1 MKLPDD
7 ASRAAEAPPETSTP
21 STPAALGS
29 VSELTTAAQHA
40 AQAHELAA
48 QELSSSAHHDQLWGP
63 LERAHRERAADLRG
77 RAEAGVEPGAEHPSE
92 GSVPSEA
99 GDASPSA
106 PLAAPLAAR
115 SVQDA
120 LAGARAAAAQLPA
133 TEPGISRPT
142 LDLRIGIICDR
153 FLFDTYSGAAHL
165 IPITPQNWQD
175 HLHEV
180 DLLLVAATWRG
191 HDGVAWDNTA
201 AEAPERRRL
210 LTHTIIPAYREAGAP
225 PVYYGKEDPPDYRQF
240 LDVARACDHI
250 FTTAAEVL
258 EDYRRDCPEAKSVE
272 VLPFG
277 VNPLLHSPIGSRS
290 APAEARELIFF
301 AGSWMGRK
309 YQKRAR
315 YAEWILDGVL
325 DAGKPLAIVD
335 RWWEEVTAQLDAEQ
349 PLLSPNHLIPV
360 KYWPYRVPAMDHHE
374 LMDLQRVVDIAVNL
388 NSVIASQT
396 MFANRALELQ
406 AAGTLVLSSYN
417 QGLNSYHPQ
426 VRIANSA
433 ADVEETLRGL
443 DLEELRRSQGDGVRE
458 VFLGHHV
465 SDLLTRVA
473 RTAGKDVAPQQE
485 LVVAVAET
493 LTAEL
498 AQDMAAQRRTGLA
511 AAGQGSDSGGFSPVE
526 LLSWEQLGARAAD
539 PLARPIDVLLPLS
552 PARRYGPDYAADHV
566 AAFRYQ
572 SATITAK
579 LHGSATETDPQ
590 AHQHQR
596 GFEDLDLTA
605 WWRPEPAALVTP
617 AVLAASGQ
625 DARVYAIDH
634 LGHASAEA
642 IEASG
647 LTPAALPHPGDDVDT
662 VKAEVRRT
670 AQAEQLELS
679 VIVPI
684 YNNGD
689 HLRHKAFASL
699 RRSPHFPQ
707 THVLLIDDGSTD
719 PVTVATVEELARSYG
734 NVSAFRHGTG
744 GSGSASR
751 PRNTGLELTA
761 TEYVTYLDP
770 DDQELEAGYHLL
782 QRRLAEHPEANFA
795 LGTQVTWTNRHQ
807 ILPVHDWYTGIE
819 RRDGMCWPTRDS
831 LREIRF
837 RPASIEGIVART
849 EWLQCLGLTQPVG
862 ATGQDTFFF
871 QQMMFHARAYVPV
884 DRPVYTYY
892 GAVDTSIVNVVS
904 PGYFRKYLILEAA
917 RASWLRE
924 VGLLQDYLDSRF
936 EHFFVTWYL
945 WKFSR
950 VPAAQRAEAAEVL
963 AEIAAFYVEDPESHA
978 WQTPEAL
985 RFFGQHRLPSPG
997 KLRPLAGRLKRRALN
1012 TAGQRMGQFK
1022 RTRLGRGAGALY
1034 RRTLKPKSKTL
1045 DRVTAL
1051 REVSAEIERIQR
1063 RQTSHWGI
1071 TAAEAAY
1078 ALAVQD
1084 RRRSPD
1090 AE

>member
-1 MKLPDD
+1 MNLPDSPS
-7 ASRAAEAPPETSTP
+7 AQPA
-21 STPAALGS
+21 STPASAPAAPRE
-29 VSELTTAAQHA
+29 VSKITTTATHA
-40 AQAHELAA
+40 AAAHERAA
-48 QELSSSAHHDQLWGP
+48 QELSSSAHRKQLWAP
-63 LERAHRERAADLRG
+63 LERAHRERATDLHHRAKQAADD
-77 RAEAGVEPGAEHPSE
+77 EATTGALTEAL
-92 GSVPSEA
+92 SV
-99 GDASPSA
+99 

-115 SVQDA
+115 STQDA
-120 LAGARAAAAQLPA
+120 LAGARMAAAQLPP
-133 TEPGISRPT
+133 TESGVSRPA
-142 LDLRIGIICDR
+142 LDLRIGIICDQ
-153 FLFDTYSGAAHL
+153 FLFDTYSGAATL
-165 IPITPQNWQD
+165 IPITPDNWQD
-175 HLHEV
+175 HLDDV

-250 FTTAAEVL
+250 FTTAAEVIK
-258 EDYRRDCPEAKSVE
+258 DYRRDCPEAQSIE

-290 APAEARELIFF
+290 APEEARELIFF

-309 YQKRAR
+309 YPKRAR
-315 YAEWILDGVL
+315 YAKWIFDGVL
-325 DAGKPLAIVD
+325 DAGRPLAIVD
-335 RWWEEVTAQLDAEQ
+335 RWWAEVSTQLDSEE
-349 PLLSPNHLIPV
+349 PVLSPNHLIPT

-374 LMDLQRVVDIAVNL
+374 LMDLQRVVDTAVNL
-388 NSVIASQT
+388 NSVIDSQT

-443 DLEELRRSQGDGVRE
+443 DPEELRRSQGDGIRE

-465 SDLLTRVA
+465 SDLLSRVA
-473 RTAGKDVAPQQE
+473 RTAGKDLAPQRE

-493 LTAEL
+493 VTAEL
-498 AQDMAAQRRTGLA
+498 AQDMAAQRLTGLA
-511 AAGQGSDSGGFSPVE
+511 AAGQASASGGFSPVE
-526 LLSWEQLGARAAD
+526 LLSWEQLGERAAD
-539 PLARPIDVLLPLS
+539 PLAKPIDVLLPLS
-552 PARRYGPDYAADHV
+552 DHRRYGPHYAADHV

-572 SATITAK
+572 SATITTK
-579 LHGSATETDPQ
+579 LTGSAEETDAQ
-590 AHQHQR
+590 AHAHRR

-605 WWRPEPAALVTP
+605 WWRPESAALVTP
-617 AVLAASGQ
+617 EVLAASGQ
-625 DARVYAIDH
+625 DARVYGIDH
-634 LGHASAEA
+634 LGHATSSS
-642 IEASG
+642 IQASG
-647 LTPAALPHPGDDVDT
+647 VLPVALPHTGDDLEAAKT
-662 VKAEVRRT
+662 EIRQT
-670 AQAEQLELS
+670 AQAGHLELS

-684 YNNGD
+684 YNNGE

-699 RRSPHFPQ
+699 RRSPHFPR

-719 PVTVATVEELARSYG
+719 PVTVATVEELARTYP

-751 PRNTGLELTA
+751 PRNTGLDLTA

-770 DDQELEAGYHLL
+770 DDEELEAGYHLL
-782 QRRLAEHPEANFA
+782 QERLAEKPEANFA
-795 LGTQVTWTNRHQ
+795 LGTQVTWTNKHR
-807 ILPVHDWYTGIE
+807 ILRVHDWYTDIPE
-819 RRDGMCWPTRDS
+819 RDGLRWPTRDT

-837 RPASIEGIVART
+837 RPSSIEGVVART
-849 EWLQCLGLTQPVG
+849 EWLQSLGLTQPVG

-871 QQMMFHARAYVPV
+871 QQMMFHARAYLPV
-884 DRPVYTYY
+884 DQPVYTYY

-924 VGLLQDYLDSRF
+924 VGLLQDYLDTRF

-950 VPAAQRAEAAEVL
+950 VPAEQRDEAADVL
-963 AEIAAFYVEDPESHA
+963 AEIAAFYVGDPESYA

-997 KLRPLAGRLKRRALN
+997 KLRPLAGRIKRRALN
-1012 TAGQRMGQFK
+1012 TVGQRLGQFK
-1022 RTRLGRGAGALY
+1022 RTRLGRGVGAIY
-1034 RRTLKPKSKTL
+1034 RRKLKPKAKTI
-1045 DRVTAL
+1045 DRVAAL
-1051 REVSAEIERIQR
+1051 RKVSSEIERIQR
-1063 RQTSHWGI
+1063 RESGHWGI
-1071 TAAEAAY
+1071 AAAEAAY
-1078 ALAVQD
+1078 ALAVQE
-1084 RRRSPD
+1084 RSKAD
-1090 AE
+1090 GIG

>member
-1 MKLPDD
+1 MNLPDA
-7 ASRAAEAPPETSTP
+7 ASAQPASTPASAPEAGPSRADITATAQRAAEA
-21 STPAALGS
+21 
-29 VSELTTAAQHA
+29 
-40 AQAHELAA
+40 HEQAA
-48 QELSSSAHHDQLWGP
+48 QELSSSAHHEQLWGP
-63 LERAHRERAADLRG
+63 LARAHRERAADLHG
-77 RAEAGVEPGAEHPSE
+77 RATVAAAPETAESRTAPDE
-92 GSVPSEA
+92 RLT
-99 GDASPSA
+99 A

-115 SVQDA
+115 STRDA
-120 LAGARAAAAQLPA
+120 LAAARAAAAKLPA

-142 LDLRIGIICDR
+142 LDLRIGIISDR
-153 FLFDTYSGAAHL
+153 FLFDTYSGAATL
-165 IPITPQNWQD
+165 IPITPTNWRD
-175 HLHEV
+175 HLEEV

-210 LTHTIIPAYREAGAP
+210 LINTIIPAYREAGAP

-258 EDYRRDCPEAKSVE
+258 EDYRRDCRDARSIE

-277 VNPLLHSPIGSRS
+277 VNPLLHSPLGSRS

-309 YQKRAR
+309 YPERAR
-315 YAEWILDGVL
+315 FAEWIFDGVL
-325 DAGKPLAIVD
+325 DAGRPLAIID
-335 RWWEEVTAQLDAEQ
+335 RWWAEVSAQLDSEQ
-349 PLLSPNHLIPV
+349 PMLSPNHLIPV
-360 KYWPYRVPAMDHHE
+360 KYWPYRTPAMDHHE

-388 NSVIASQT
+388 NSVIDSQT

-426 VRIANSA
+426 VRIGNSA
-433 ADVEETLRGL
+433 ADMEESLRGL
-443 DLEELRRSQGDGVRE
+443 DLEELRRAQGDGVRE
-458 VFLGHHV
+458 VFLRHHV
-465 SDLLTRVA
+465 SDLLARVA
-473 RTAGKDVAPQQE
+473 RTAGRPVESQQE

-493 LTAEL
+493 LTPEL
-498 AQDMAAQRRTGLA
+498 AQDMAAQSLA
-511 AAGQGSDSGGFSPVE
+511 RNEHPPVE
-526 LLSWEQLGARAAD
+526 LLTWEQLGARAAD
-539 PLARPIDVLLPLS
+539 PLAQPIDVLLPLTDQ
-552 PARRYGPDYAADHV
+552 RRYGPHYAADHV

-572 SATITAK
+572 SATITTK
-579 LHGSATETDPQ
+579 LDGTAAAADAD
-590 AHQHQR
+590 AHQHRR
-596 GFEDLDLTA
+596 GFADLTLTA
-605 WWRPEPAALVTP
+605 WWRPEAAALVTP

-625 DARVYAIDH
+625 DARVYAVDH
-634 LGHASAEA
+634 LGHAGAA
-642 IEASG
+642 TIEASG
-647 LTPAALPHPGDDVDT
+647 VTPAPLPHPGDDLAA
-662 VKAEVRRT
+662 VKAEVFAT

-699 RRSPHFPQ
+699 RRSPHFPR
-707 THVLLIDDGSTD
+707 THVLLVDDGSTD
-719 PVTVATVEELARSYG
+719 PVTVATVEELARTYG
-734 NVSAFRHGTG
+734 NVTAFRHGTG

-761 TEYVTYLDP
+761 TEFVTYLDP
-770 DDQELEAGYHLL
+770 DDEELEAGYHLL
-782 QRRLAEHPEANFA
+782 QQRLAAKPDAEFA
-795 LGTQVTWTNRHQ
+795 LGTQVTWTNRYQ
-807 ILPVHDWYTGIE
+807 VLPVHDWYSSIE
-819 RRDGMCWPTRDS
+819 RYEGLCWPTRNS
-831 LREIRF
+831 LRNIKF

-849 EWLQCLGLTQPVG
+849 EWLQGLGLTQPVG

-871 QQMMFHARAYVPV
+871 QQMMFYARAYVPV

-924 VGLLQDYLDSRF
+924 VGLLQDYLDTRF

-950 VPAAQRAEAAEVL
+950 VPAADKPEAAEVL
-963 AEIAAFYVEDPESHA
+963 AEIAAFYVEDPKHHT

-985 RFFGQHRLPSPG
+985 RFFGQHRLPSRK
-997 KLRPLAGRLKRRALN
+997 KLRPLAGRVKRQVLN
-1012 TAGQRMGQFK
+1012 AAGERLGQFK
-1022 RTRLGRGAGALY
+1022 RTRVGRSAGAVY
-1034 RRTLKPKSKTL
+1034 RRTLKPKSN
-1045 DRVTAL
+1045 DQVTAL
-1051 REVSAEIERIQR
+1051 REVSAEIDRIHR
-1063 RQTSHWGI
+1063 RASGHWGI

-1078 ALAVQD
+1078 ALAIQD
-1084 RRRSPD
+1084 RRKND
-1090 AE
+1090 DG